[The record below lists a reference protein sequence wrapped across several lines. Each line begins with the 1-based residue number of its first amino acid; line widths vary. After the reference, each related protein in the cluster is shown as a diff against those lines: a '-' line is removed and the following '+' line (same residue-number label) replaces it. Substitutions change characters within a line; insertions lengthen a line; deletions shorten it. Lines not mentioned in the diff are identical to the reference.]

1 MKQEKQQ
8 SFTSIISVDPYEGGY
23 YKSVS
28 SHLSK
33 EQNPQYLKTQ
43 YAISYLGTK
52 SFISAL
58 ISVSKNIPEDDLHD
72 IIENKVYEDLA
83 LDMAIE
89 YKTNYIE
96 AYNNVD
102 ESNRFFHVFV
112 VDPLTLEEDFKTT
125 VEEIKYLDQIVPIPL
140 LLKSLYTK
148 EIIDDTGVHCFIYFQ
163 EDDTFLTIY
172 NENEFVYTKSLK
184 YSLKEIHQRFC
195 ELLGEQLPLDIFLQI
210 LSNEGLATTNKEYQK
225 HLIKLFAEVFLH
237 ISDVLTYA
245 KRAFEIEKIDHIYIG
260 SELSSIA
267 GLDEYSQTYLAIKSS
282 DFDFNYGYTTETGH
296 INQLHALM
304 QLYTTMPSEQRYEC
318 NFSIFHRPPPFV
330 KRESGK
336 LILLTAASLT
346 VALIYP
352 IMNWS
357 LSYAESLR
365 YSILDTKYNEV
376 HNTRVTREATVKL
389 KEAHKVEAQQLKKAE
404 EDDYNNKKN
413 TLIKI
418 RDVKVNYP
426 MKAKHLS
433 ELTKDLN
440 KYSIM
445 LTAIN
450 YNEEKDGKAFI
461 FTLVSPT
468 DKKIT
473 ELLEYLTKTKT
484 NMYKFSLQNID
495 YNEKEKTYI
504 SELKVKLL

>member
-1 MKQEKQQ
+1 MNQAKQQ
-8 SFTSIISVDPYEGGY
+8 SFTSVISVDPYKREY

-28 SHLSK
+28 SHLNKEADPKYSK
-33 EQNPQYLKTQ
+33 SQ

-58 ISVSKNIPEDDLHD
+58 ISVSKNIPEDDLAD
-72 IIENKVYEDLA
+72 VIENKVYEDLA
-83 LDMAIE
+83 LDMAIA

-112 VDPLTLEEDFKTT
+112 VDPLTLEEDFKNT
-125 VEEIKYLDQIVPIPL
+125 VDDIKYLDQIIPAPL
-140 LLKSLYTK
+140 LLKTLYTK
-148 EIIDDTGVHCFIYFQ
+148 EIIDDTGVHCYIYFQ

-184 YSLKEIHQRFC
+184 FSLKELHSRFC
-195 ELLGEQLPLDIFLQI
+195 ELLGEQLPFEIFSQI

-260 SELSSIA
+260 SELSNIA

-282 DFDFNYGYTTETGH
+282 EFDFNYGYTTDTGH

-330 KRESGK
+330 RRESGK
-336 LILLTAASLT
+336 IILLTAAAL
-346 VALIYP
+346 VIGLIYP

-365 YSILDTKYNEV
+365 YVILDTQYNEV

-389 KEAHKVEAQQLKKAE
+389 KNAHKIEAQKLVKAE
-404 EDDYNNKKN
+404 EDEYNNKKN
-413 TLIKI
+413 TLMKI
-418 RDVKVNYP
+418 RDVKVDYP
-426 MKAKHLS
+426 MKAKNLA
-433 ELTKDLN
+433 EITKDLN
-440 KYSIM
+440 KYSVM
-445 LTAIN
+445 LTKIS
-450 YNEEKDGKAFI
+450 YDEDKKGKAFV
-461 FTLVSPT
+461 FTLVSST

-484 NMYKFSLQNID
+484 KKYRFSLESID
-495 YNEKEKTYI
+495 YDKKEKNYI

>member
-1 MKQEKQQ
+1 MNQEKQQ
-8 SFTSIISVDPYEGGY
+8 SFTSVISVDPYKREY
-23 YKSVS
+23 YKSIS

-33 EQNPQYLKTQ
+33 ELEPRYSKSQ

-58 ISVSKNIPEDDLHD
+58 ISVSKNIPEDDLPD
-72 IIENKVYEDLA
+72 VIENKVYEDLA
-83 LDMAIE
+83 LDMAIS

-112 VDPLTLEEDFKTT
+112 VDPLTLDEDFKDV
-125 VEEIKYLDQIVPIPL
+125 VEDIKYIDQILPAPL
-140 LLKSLYTK
+140 LLKSLYSK
-148 EIIDDTGVHCFIYFQ
+148 EIIDDAGVHCFIYFQ
-163 EDDTFLTIY
+163 EGDTFLTIY

-195 ELLGEQLPLDIFLQI
+195 ELLGEQLPLEIFLQI

-245 KRAFEIEKIDHIYIG
+245 KRAFEIEKIDHIFIG
-260 SELSSIA
+260 SELSTIA

-282 DFDFNYGYTTETGH
+282 DFDFDYGYTTDTGH
-296 INQLHALM
+296 VNQLHALM

-318 NFSIFHRPPPFV
+318 NFTVFDRPPPFV
-330 KRESGK
+330 RRESGK
-336 LILLTAASLT
+336 LILLTSAAL
-346 VALIYP
+346 VLGLVYP
-352 IMNWS
+352 ITNWS
-357 LSYAESLR
+357 LAYAESLR
-365 YSILDTKYNEV
+365 YAILDAKYSEV
-376 HNTRVTREATVKL
+376 HNTRVTREATIKL
-389 KEAHKVEAQQLKKAE
+389 KKAHKVEAQKLKDAE
-404 EDDYNNKKN
+404 EEEYNNKKN
-413 TLIKI
+413 TLMKI
-418 RDVKVNYP
+418 REVKVNYP

-440 KYSIM
+440 KYSIN
-445 LTAIN
+445 LTDIG
-450 YNEEKDGKAFI
+450 YDEEDGNKVFV
-461 FTLVSPT
+461 FTLVSTT

-484 NMYKFSLQNID
+484 NKYRFSLESID
-495 YNEKEKTYI
+495 YDMKEKKYI
-504 SELKVKLL
+504 SELKVKIL